1 MAAFK
6 FKFKTVQ
13 NVKKNLEKKAQK
25 ELAIID
31 GKIKKLEEANAVLED
46 ELTNHRL
53 STDNNTKVSEVQF
66 LKGYGV
72 FIEAKI
78 NGNLKLIDDL
88 HIQKNK
94 KIEELVQKSKEHSM
108 FDKIEEKH
116 FDKFNKEQNK
126 SDLKNIDEIAIQK
139 FARVKK

>member
-31 GKIKKLEEANAVLED
+31 GKIKKLEEANALLED

-126 SDLKNIDEIAIQK
+126 LDLKNIDEIAIQK